1 MSCLGWSGL
10 ESVRSEGEILTI
22 LTTTIS
28 ASGHSQVVTSQLTSE
43 PLPAACQAPAS
54 IPKLRGIFQTAL

>member
-1 MSCLGWSGL
+1 MSCLERSGL
-10 ESVRSEGEILTI
+10 ESVLSEGEILII
-22 LTTTIS
+22 LTTVIS

-54 IPKLRGIFQTAL
+54 IPKLH